1 LLDNSPD
8 VKRFDKKKRL
18 IMEYMKRAMTNQMGG
33 FHIEP
38 KMMGSESGISNR
50 KGSVGG

>member
-1 LLDNSPD
+1 
-8 VKRFDKKKRL
+8 
-18 IMEYMKRAMTNQMGG
+18 MGG

-50 KGSVGG
+50 KGSVGGYSSLFRGFDHQRNFTAADPK